1 VGEAVTGG
9 SVTGG
14 PGTGGTDAGGPEVEP
29 TGPAPEPGRPPEPG
43 RSPRRPLIE
52 RLGLGFIALVAAAL
66 FGAMSAAAWAG
77 GELFLAV
84 MAGIGLLMT
93 LWAAATTVF
102 RA

>member
-1 VGEAVTGG
+1 MASVGQAVTDRPESAPGELG
-9 SVTGG
+9 DVAGDPG
-14 PGTGGTDAGGPEVEP
+14 PGPE
-29 TGPAPEPGRPPEPG
+29 RQPP
-43 RSPRRPLIE
+43 RPLVE

-93 LWAAATTVF
+93 LWAAAATVF
-102 RA
+102 RG

>member
-1 VGEAVTGG
+1 VGQAVTGEPG
-9 SVTGG
+9 NISGDPG
-14 PGTGGTDAGGPEVEP
+14 PGPE
-29 TGPAPEPGRPPEPG
+29 RPP
-43 RSPRRPLIE
+43 SRPLVE

-84 MAGIGLLMT
+84 MAAIGLLMT
-93 LWAAATTVF
+93 LWAAAATVF

>member
-1 VGEAVTGG
+1 MTDGPRNVAGEP
-9 SVTGG
+9 G
-14 PGTGGTDAGGPEVEP
+14 PGPE
-29 TGPAPEPGRPPEPG
+29 RPP
-43 RSPRRPLIE
+43 SRPLVE

-102 RA
+102 RT

>member
-1 VGEAVTGG
+1 M
-9 SVTGG
+9 
-14 PGTGGTDAGGPEVEP
+14 TDGPENVADEP
-29 TGPAPEPGRPPEPG
+29 QPGRERPPP
-43 RSPRRPLIE
+43 RPLVE

-66 FGAMSAAAWAG
+66 FGAMSAAAWVG

-84 MAGIGLLMT
+84 MAGIGALMT

>member
-1 VGEAVTGG
+1 VSDRREQTDGSDPEADAPVLEGA
-9 SVTGG
+9 G
-14 PGTGGTDAGGPEVEP
+14 PP
-29 TGPAPEPGRPPEPG
+29 
-43 RSPRRPLIE
+43 SRPLVE

-93 LWAAATTVF
+93 LWAAAASVL
-102 RA
+102 RG